1 MTDSKM
7 NVEHRTLVI
16 KAGMTPQ
23 DVIKS
28 DKATAEQKKMAFVF
42 DSDGVAGYSQ
52 READV
57 FNATLIADH
66 GKQGISLW
74 TRYEDDSRKETKFI
88 GDVTSFK
95 YAPKGDVKPYT
106 VKKGTQTKAV
116 QTTQTKTGRT
126 AQSTPKEKPLP
137 PLTQV
142 VGLDTLTYYSKQD
155 SIAFNKKEDAA
166 YAKYEAADRAGY
178 AKYEAVDRAG
188 YTKYE
193 AADRAAYAKF
203 KAADG
208 SLKSKAYDEWRNSSA
223 KAYDE
228 WENSSAKAYD
238 EWENSSA
245 KAYDKWQ
252 ATIKQAQQEHCSQV
266 KKYKH
271 E

>member
-1 MTDSKM
+1 MTDPKM

-74 TRYEDDSRKETKFI
+74 TRYEDDSRKETKFV

-116 QTTQTKTGRT
+116 RTT
-126 AQSTPKEKPLP
+126 QSTPKEKPLP

-166 YAKYEAADRAGY
+166 YAKYEAADKAGY
-178 AKYEAVDRAG
+178 AKYEATDNAG
-188 YTKYE
+188 YAKYE
-193 AADRAAYAKF
+193 
-203 KAADG
+203 AADG

-228 WENSSAKAYD
+228 WQNSSAKAYD
-238 EWENSSA
+238 EWRNSTA

-266 KKYKH
+266 KEYKH
-271 E
+271 K

>member
-1 MTDSKM
+1 MADPKM
-7 NVEHRTLVI
+7 NINHRTLVI

-23 DVIKS
+23 DVMKS

-74 TRYEDDSRKETKFI
+74 TRYEDYSRKETKFV

-116 QTTQTKTGRT
+116 RTT
-126 AQSTPKEKPLP
+126 QSTPKEKPLP

-155 SIAFNKKEDAA
+155 SIAYHKKDKAGYAKYKAADDAGYAKYKAADDAA
-166 YAKYEAADRAGY
+166 YAKYKAADDAGY
-178 AKYEAVDRAG
+178 AKY
-188 YTKYE
+188 
-193 AADRAAYAKF
+193 
-203 KAADG
+203 KAAKTDEE
-208 SLKSKAYDEWRNSSA
+208 KRKAAKEWNSMRSA
-223 KAYDE
+223 AGKE
-228 WENSSAKAYD
+228 WNSMRSAAGKEWNRIVEN
-238 EWENSSA
+238 
-245 KAYDKWQ
+245 
-252 ATIKQAQQEHCSQV
+252 AQQEHCSQV